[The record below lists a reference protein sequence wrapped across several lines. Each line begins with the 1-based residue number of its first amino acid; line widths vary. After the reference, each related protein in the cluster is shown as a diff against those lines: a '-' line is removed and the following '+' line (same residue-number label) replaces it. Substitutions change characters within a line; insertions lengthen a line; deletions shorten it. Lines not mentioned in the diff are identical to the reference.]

1 MWPGVLVAVA
11 VAVPLAS
18 FVLMRLGSV
27 RITERHHSRHDT
39 YVIPVAFTRSLVHM
53 MAFMGA
59 MGLFLGWLC
68 SSSVFVADP
77 PEVLAF
83 FDAFIVTTFTLWLV
97 LTRYKVSTFEG
108 HMIVTPFV
116 GHDVTVRYD
125 EIDRMEW
132 VGFRKASGYR
142 DLEVWTNGA
151 HTVRLSALVDLEQ
164 ILMSIDRFD
173 ALPSA
178 S

>member
-116 GHDVTVRYD
+116 GH
-125 EIDRMEW
+125 ERMEW
-132 VGFRKASGYR
+132 AGFRKGSGYR
-142 DLEVWTNGA
+142 DLDVWVGGSYA
-151 HTVRLSALVDLEQ
+151 VRLSALVDLEQ

-173 ALPSA
+173 VLPS
-178 S
+178 SS

>member
-1 MWPGVLVAVA
+1 MWPSLLVAVA

-59 MGLFLGWLC
+59 MGLFLGLLC
-68 SSSVFVADP
+68 SSVFVANP

-83 FDAFIVTTFTLWLV
+83 FDAFIVTTFILWLV

-116 GHDVTVRYD
+116 GHDVVVRYD
-125 EIDRMEW
+125 QIERMEW
-132 VGFRKASGYR
+132 AGFRKGSGYR
-142 DLEVWTNGA
+142 DLDVWVGGSHA
-151 HTVRLSALVDLEQ
+151 VRLSALVDLEQ

>member
-1 MWPGVLVAVA
+1 MVYLLIVV
-11 VAVPLAS
+11 AS
-18 FVLMRLGSV
+18 FVGGILQGV
-27 RITERHHSRHDT
+27 TGFG
-39 YVIPVAFTRSLVHM
+39 AGLVLM

-68 SSSVFVADP
+68 SSVFAADP

-83 FDAFIVTTFTLWLV
+83 FDAFIVTAFILWLV

-116 GHDVTVRYD
+116 GHDVVVRYD
-125 EIDRMEW
+125 QIERMEW
-132 VGFRKASGYR
+132 AGFRKGSGYR
-142 DLEVWTNGA
+142 DLDVWVGGSHA
-151 HTVRLSALVDLEQ
+151 VRLSALVDLEQ

-173 ALPSA
+173 VLPS
-178 S
+178 SS

>member
-1 MWPGVLVAVA
+1 MWIALLVTVA

-18 FVLMRLGSV
+18 IALMRLGSV

-39 YVIPVAFTRSLVHM
+39 YVIPVAFTRSLVLM
-53 MAFMGA
+53 MAFMGV

-68 SSSVFVADP
+68 TSSVFVADP

-83 FDAFIVTTFTLWLV
+83 FDAFIVTAFLIWLV
-97 LTRYKVSTFEG
+97 LSRYKVSTFEG
-108 HMIVTPFV
+108 HMVVTPFA
-116 GHDVTVRYD
+116 GHDVEVRYD
-125 EIDRMEW
+125 EIERMEW
-132 VGFRKASGYR
+132 VGFRKASGYC
-142 DLEVWTNGA
+142 DLDVWAGGIRV
-151 HTVRLSALVDLEQ
+151 VRLSALVDLEQ

>member
-53 MAFMGA
+53 MAFMGV
-59 MGLFLGWLC
+59 MGLFLGLLC
-68 SSSVFVADP
+68 SSVFVANP

-83 FDAFIVTTFTLWLV
+83 FDAFIVTTFILWLV

-116 GHDVTVRYD
+116 GHDVVVRYD
-125 EIDRMEW
+125 QIERMEW
-132 VGFRKASGYR
+132 AGFRKGSGYR
-142 DLEVWTNGA
+142 DLDVWVGGSHA
-151 HTVRLSALVDLEQ
+151 VRLSALVDLEQ

>member
-1 MWPGVLVAVA
+1 MWPSLLVAVA

-59 MGLFLGWLC
+59 MGLFLGLLC
-68 SSSVFVADP
+68 TSVFVDNP

-83 FDAFIVTTFTLWLV
+83 FDAFIVTTFILWLV

-116 GHDVTVRYD
+116 GHDVVVRYD
-125 EIDRMEW
+125 QIERMEW
-132 VGFRKASGYR
+132 AGFRKGSGYR
-142 DLEVWTNGA
+142 DLDVWVGGSHA
-151 HTVRLSALVDLEQ
+151 VRLSALVDLEQ

>member
-116 GHDVTVRYD
+116 GHDVVVRYD
-125 EIDRMEW
+125 QIERMEW
-132 VGFRKASGYR
+132 AGFRKGSGYR
-142 DLEVWTNGA
+142 DLDVWVGGSYA
-151 HTVRLSALVDLEQ
+151 VRLSALVDLEQ

-173 ALPSA
+173 VLPS
-178 S
+178 SS

>member
-1 MWPGVLVAVA
+1 MWPSLLVAVA

-59 MGLFLGWLC
+59 MGLFLGLLC
-68 SSSVFVADP
+68 TSVFVANP

-83 FDAFIVTTFTLWLV
+83 FDAFIVTTFILWLV

-116 GHDVTVRYD
+116 GHDVVVRYD
-125 EIDRMEW
+125 QIERMEW
-132 VGFRKASGYR
+132 AGFRKGSGYR
-142 DLEVWTNGA
+142 DLDVWVGGSHA
-151 HTVRLSALVDLEQ
+151 ARLSALVDLEQ

>member
-59 MGLFLGWLC
+59 MGLFLGLLC
-68 SSSVFVADP
+68 SSVFVANP

-83 FDAFIVTTFTLWLV
+83 FDAFIVTTFILWLV

-116 GHDVTVRYD
+116 GHDVVVRYD
-125 EIDRMEW
+125 QIERMEW
-132 VGFRKASGYR
+132 AGFRKGSSYR
-142 DLEVWTNGA
+142 DLDVWVGGSHA
-151 HTVRLSALVDLEQ
+151 VRLSALVDLEQ

-173 ALPSA
+173 VLPS
-178 S
+178 SS

>member
-59 MGLFLGWLC
+59 MGLFLGLLC
-68 SSSVFVADP
+68 SSVFVANP

-83 FDAFIVTTFTLWLV
+83 FDAFIVTTFILWLV

-116 GHDVTVRYD
+116 GHDVVVRYD
-125 EIDRMEW
+125 QIERMEW
-132 VGFRKASGYR
+132 AGFRKGSSYR
-142 DLEVWTNGA
+142 DLDVWVGGSHA
-151 HTVRLSALVDLEQ
+151 VRLSALVDLEQ

>member
-1 MWPGVLVAVA
+1 MWLGILSVVA

-18 FVLMRLGSV
+18 FALMRLGSV

-39 YVIPVAFTRSLVHM
+39 YVIPVAFTRSLVLM

-68 SSSVFVADP
+68 SSVFAADP

-83 FDAFIVTTFTLWLV
+83 FDAFIVTTFLLWLV
-97 LTRYKVSTFEG
+97 FTRYRVSTFEDR
-108 HMIVTPFV
+108 MVVTPFV
-116 GHDVTVRYD
+116 GYDVEVRYD
-125 EIDRMEW
+125 QIDRMEW
-132 VGFRKASGYR
+132 AGFRKASGYR
-142 DLEVWTNGA
+142 DLDVWVGGMRA
-151 HTVRLSALVDLEQ
+151 VRLSALVDLEQ

>member
-1 MWPGVLVAVA
+1 MWPSLLVAVA

-27 RITERHHSRHDT
+27 RITERHNSRHDT

-59 MGLFLGWLC
+59 MGLFLGLLC
-68 SSSVFVADP
+68 SSVFVANP
-77 PEVLAF
+77 SEVLAF
-83 FDAFIVTTFTLWLV
+83 FDAFIVTTFILWLV

-116 GHDVTVRYD
+116 GHDVVVRYD
-125 EIDRMEW
+125 QIERMEW
-132 VGFRKASGYR
+132 AGFRKGSSYR
-142 DLEVWTNGA
+142 DLDVWVGGSHA
-151 HTVRLSALVDLEQ
+151 VRLSALVDLEQ